1 MKIEIKNRFTGEVI
15 FAHEQDDNTIAVTVK
30 VALSLKIS
38 LRYANLSYANLS
50 YANLTSAD
58 LTSADLRGANLS
70 SADLTSAD
78 LTSADL
84 RGANLSGANLSGANL
99 SSADGNGSEVLSFMS
114 LEYRGVYTA
123 ETMWIGCRKHPV
135 KTWWKDSEKEAA
147 SFTASQLEW
156 RNKNKKWIQGMVK
169 ANPATPTGHEA

>member
-50 YANLTSAD
+50 YAN
-58 LTSADLRGANLS
+58 
-70 SADLTSAD
+70 LTSAD